1 MNETHVSWKSSYQ
14 KMLNY
19 AITCKEC
26 DWEVTTDSSADVVEE
41 GRKHRAWHDK
51 RGRIA
56 MQRAEERRQAL
67 KQLRCDIQREKD
79 FLERMKRAPEI
90 IERTEQKIIDLET
103 RLIEMETA

>member
-1 MNETHVSWKSSYQ
+1 MSDREVTWKSSYQ

-19 AITCKEC
+19 VITCKEC
-26 DWEVTTDSSADVVEE
+26 DWEVLTDSSADVVEE

-56 MQRAEERRQAL
+56 MHRAEERRKTL
-67 KQLRCDIQREKD
+67 NQLGYDIQREKD

-90 IERTEQKIIDLET
+90 MKRTERKIIDLEA
-103 RLIEMETA
+103 RLIEMETS